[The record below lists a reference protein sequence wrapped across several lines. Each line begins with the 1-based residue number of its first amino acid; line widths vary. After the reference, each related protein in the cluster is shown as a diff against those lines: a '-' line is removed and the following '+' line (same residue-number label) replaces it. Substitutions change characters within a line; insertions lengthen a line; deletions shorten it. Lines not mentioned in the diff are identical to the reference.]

1 MFVYNYIRKKE
12 IRIKL
17 IMNGT
22 LINYYYICKRK
33 LWLSYNKINLE
44 SNSEDVLIGKELHNE
59 LNKSKNTEI
68 ELDGIKIDK
77 LTDDYVIEIKK
88 SDSNIEAAILQLKY
102 YLYVLDS
109 YGIHR
114 NGKLK
119 IIEKDKSDRDIKI
132 IYNDTIKKEVED
144 TIQKIEQII
153 NNSTIPTINK
163 DVKKCKKC
171 SYYEFCLI

>member
-1 MFVYNYIRKKE
+1 
-12 IRIKL
+12 
-17 IMNGT
+17 MNGT

-77 LTDDYVIEIKK
+77 LTDDYVIEVKK
-88 SDSNIEAAILQLKY
+88 SDSNIEASIMQLKY
-102 YLYVLDS
+102 YLYILNS
-109 YGIHR
+109 YNIKKD
-114 NGKLK
+114 GKLK
-119 IIEKDKSDRDIKI
+119 IIEKDKTTRDIKI
-132 IYNDTIKKEVED
+132 KYDKKVEKEVKDTI
-144 TIQKIEQII
+144 IEIEKII
-153 NNSTIPTINK
+153 NNSIIPPINK
-163 DVKKCKKC
+163 DIKKCKKC

>member
-1 MFVYNYIRKKE
+1 
-12 IRIKL
+12 
-17 IMNGT
+17 MNGT

-88 SDSNIEAAILQLKY
+88 SDSNLKASIMQLKY
-102 YLYVLDS
+102 YLYILNS
-109 YGIHR
+109 YNIKKD
-114 NGKLK
+114 GKLK
-119 IIEKDKSDRDIKI
+119 IIEKDKTTRDIKI
-132 IYNDTIKKEVED
+132 KYDKKVEKEVKDTI
-144 TIQKIEQII
+144 IEIEKII
-153 NNSTIPTINK
+153 NNSTIPSINK
-163 DVKKCKKC
+163 DIKKCKKC
-171 SYYEFCLI
+171 SYYEFCWI

>member
-1 MFVYNYIRKKE
+1 
-12 IRIKL
+12 
-17 IMNGT
+17 MNGT

-77 LTDDYVIEIKK
+77 LTDDYVIEVKK
-88 SDSNIEAAILQLKY
+88 SDSNIKASIMQLKY
-102 YLYVLDS
+102 YLYILNS
-109 YGIHR
+109 YNIKKD
-114 NGKLK
+114 GKLK
-119 IIEKDKSDRDIKI
+119 IIEKDKTTRDIKI
-132 IYNDTIKKEVED
+132 KYDKKVEQEVKDTI
-144 TIQKIEQII
+144 IEIEKII
-153 NNSTIPTINK
+153 NNSTISTINK

-171 SYYEFCLI
+171 SYYEFCWI

>member
-1 MFVYNYIRKKE
+1 
-12 IRIKL
+12 
-17 IMNGT
+17 MNGT

-77 LTDDYVIEIKK
+77 LTDDYVIEVKK
-88 SDSNIEAAILQLKY
+88 SDSNIKASIMQLKY
-102 YLYVLDS
+102 YLYILNS
-109 YGIHR
+109 YNIKKD
-114 NGKLK
+114 GKLK
-119 IIEKDKSDRDIKI
+119 IIEKDKTTRDIKI
-132 IYNDTIKKEVED
+132 KYDKKVEQEVKDTI
-144 TIQKIEQII
+144 IEIEKII

-163 DVKKCKKC
+163 DIKKCKKC
-171 SYYEFCLI
+171 SYYEFCWI